1 MLVTSVLCL
10 TNIFIPQ
17 VYWLHPRDN
26 WTTLPQP
33 GVKNSSEAGWSPSY
47 RVFQWWFYVSREHVT
62 TSLIKYSQISVGHYW
77 VWAAGGASDQISQE
91 EKVRGEASEQSP
103 ALWLSSGWQVWRQAC
118 LCPSHVLSWQ
128 LPLDQ
133 NQAKLSGVPSK
144 LHHSLYSFSSRNM
157 WYLLWFIKLFTV
169 YKGCLRTR
177 NSWDKIMVSVT

>member
-1 MLVTSVLCL
+1 
-10 TNIFIPQ
+10 
-17 VYWLHPRDN
+17 
-26 WTTLPQP
+26 
-33 GVKNSSEAGWSPSY
+33 
-47 RVFQWWFYVSREHVT
+47 
-62 TSLIKYSQISVGHYW
+62 
-77 VWAAGGASDQISQE
+77 
-91 EKVRGEASEQSP
+91 
-103 ALWLSSGWQVWRQAC
+103 
-118 LCPSHVLSWQ
+118 